1 MKKNSNI
8 RTHGLYLLI
17 GLLTVSSCS
26 QEDLNVKTNL
36 SGGQQEVVINL
47 SVPFEFAQ
55 PQLRS
60 MDITAEEKIDCIDVL
75 IFDKD
80 DRLDTIVEGRIIKS
94 TELRATLPFKNN
106 MRLVLIANARE
117 QVHELQ
123 SSLSTSSVWDKKT
136 LLAQLE
142 FSALNSDGSWNT
154 SAGYTRFP
162 MWGEA
167 STLISVTPATS
178 GTVPVATISL
188 LRMIAKID
196 VEVSGVAVDKFKLK
210 NVRLYNYVSKGRI
223 VPDSVKITGSQ
234 ITVTAPTLPADY
246 TQPSAPVFTDYT
258 DFSAPGVM
266 DKAMRG
272 VIYAFETKA
281 PDISEPS
288 DAACLVVGGEFE
300 ETMSYYRI
308 DFWDKTKEVFL
319 PLLRNNHYVVN
330 ITSVKGEGYA
340 TPEEA
345 FKNKGVNVTYEIL
358 QWNEDVNSDIK
369 NVIFDN
375 YYYLGISRDAFQFAN
390 GAITGNKPT
399 NLLKIKTNYPG
410 WSVRSTNTSWLNLSE
425 YNPSSTVEDVY
436 LSLNPYPSEDV
447 TTKREAQIIIE
458 AGRLHYSVSVIQHRD
473 IEPVSIKITSDPTGT
488 TPINQTYTYKFD
500 NITYSSD
507 GDLPFF
513 VHWTPVSSPLFIY
526 KTVVPGVDFVD
537 WSSSP
542 ELTTVTE
549 ATIPGVQRF
558 KVTSK
563 LVSSSEVSN
572 GYHKAERILFQVSNG
587 IDTEEQSLTL
597 EQIYVPLVPGAPRK

>member
-1 MKKNSNI
+1 MKKSSNI

-60 MDITAEEKIDCIDVL
+60 MDRTAEEKIDCIDVL

-80 DRLDTIVEGRIIKS
+80 DQLDTIVEGRIIKPK
-94 TELRATLPFKNN
+94 ELRATLPFKNN
-106 MRLVLIANARE
+106 MRLVLIANAHE
-117 QVHELQ
+117 QVRALQ
-123 SSLSTSSVWDKKT
+123 SSLSTSSVRDKKT
-136 LLAQLE
+136 LLAKLE

-154 SAGYTRFP
+154 SEGYTRFP

-196 VEVSGVAVDKFKLK
+196 VEVSGGAVNKFKLK

-223 VPDSVKITGSQ
+223 VPDSVKVTDNQ
-234 ITVTAPTLPADY
+234 ITVTAPTLPVDY

-319 PLLRNNHYVVN
+319 PLLRNNHYVVK
-330 ITSVKGEGYA
+330 ITNVMGRGYA

-345 FKNKGVNVTYEIL
+345 FKNKGVNVAYDIL
-358 QWNEDVNSDIK
+358 QWNEDVNADIK

-375 YYYLGISRDAFQFAN
+375 YYYLGISRDAFQFAK
-390 GAITGNKPT
+390 GAITENKPT

-410 WSVRSTNTSWLNLSE
+410 WSVESTNPSWLNLSKH
-425 YNPSSTVEDVY
+425 NPSSTAEDVY
-436 LSLNPYPSEDV
+436 LFLTPYSFGASGESTPE
-447 TTKREAQIIIE
+447 TEREAQIIIR

-473 IEPVSIKITSDPTGT
+473 IEPVSIEITTLEGGT
-488 TPINQTYTYKFD
+488 PTPIQSYTYNFNKLGDANKGLLDFD
-500 NITYSSD
+500 
-507 GDLPFF
+507 
-513 VHWTPVSSPLFIY
+513 VRWTPASFPLFIY
-526 KTVVPGVDFVD
+526 KTVKQGVDFVE
-537 WSSSP
+537 WGSSP
-542 ELTTVTE
+542 ILTT
-549 ATIPGVQRF
+549 I
-558 KVTSK
+558 TSGTGEGSFRMSSPAV
-563 LVSSSEVSN
+563 LDVSS
-572 GYHKAERILFQVSNG
+572 GYYHKAERILFQVSNG
-587 IDTEEQSLTL
+587 IDTVEDSL
-597 EQIYVPLVPGAPRK
+597 